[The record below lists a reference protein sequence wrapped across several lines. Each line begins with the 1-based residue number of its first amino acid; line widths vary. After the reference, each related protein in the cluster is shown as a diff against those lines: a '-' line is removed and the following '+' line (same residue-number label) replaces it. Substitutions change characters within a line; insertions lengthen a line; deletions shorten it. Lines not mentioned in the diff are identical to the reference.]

1 MPRIRVTTAS
11 DLHDQ
16 LGDSTLSWMP
26 SDCPN
31 ALDHYTSKYGMT
43 HLLWTNRKGD
53 AENRMLDLPFMA
65 AFAAAWPTVVEP
77 LAAWRLLGLDR
88 AHEGYGQV
96 AAMLPSPDATM
107 EGESHSVQA
116 VAEFLSSAGIYP
128 PGMKLVA
135 SWFSQRR
142 GLAIGVVVGALTVG
156 SASPHL
162 LLALPLSDWLQIA
175 DGGLP
180 LWRLEL
186 LVVSVAAGVSALV
199 AAFGIRPGPL
209 LPRTTEFD
217 WRYFYRMWRNEPL
230 RRANFGYLGH
240 QWELYAMWTWVPLL
254 VVGSFAEAGWDSTW
268 GRLASFLVVGIGG
281 VGCVAAGLF
290 SDRFGRTRTTIVC
303 LAASGS
309 CCLVAGW
316 LESYPLA
323 LTIVCLVWGI
333 TVVADS
339 AQFSTAISELSQPD
353 LVGTALTVQTC
364 IGFLLTV
371 ATIRLVPLFQ
381 ESQGWPLALS
391 MLALGPV
398 FGIWHMARLRKHPE
412 AARMAAGQ
420 R

>member
-1 MPRIRVTTAS
+1 MKTAS
-11 DLHDQ
+11 SQ
-16 LGDSTLSWMP
+16 LCLIAMSVFLGLSLWFSTSAVGP
-26 SDCPN
+26 
-31 ALDHYTSKYGMT
+31 
-43 HLLWTNRKGD
+43 
-53 AENRMLDLPFMA
+53 EIE
-65 AFAAAWPTVVEP
+65 AAWDLTS
-77 LAAWRLLGLDR
+77 
-88 AHEGYGQV
+88 GQV
-96 AAMLPSPDATM
+96 AWLTMAVQLGFVVGTLLSALLNLPDRIPAQWLIAGSAALGGLVNLVIAVGVSDAWGSTAAGFNAVLACRLAIGMTM
-107 EGESHSVQA
+107 
-116 VAEFLSSAGIYP
+116 AGIYP

-162 LLALPLSDWLQIA
+162 LLALPLGSWLQVA
-175 DGGLP
+175 EGGLP

-186 LVVSVAAGVSALV
+186 LVVSAAAGVSALIAV
-199 AAFGIRPGPL
+199 CGIRPGPL
-209 LPRTTEFD
+209 LPRTTQFD
-217 WRYFYRMWRNEPL
+217 WRYFYRMWQNEPL

-254 VVGSFAEAGWDSTW
+254 VAGSFAEADWDPVW
-268 GRLASFLVVGIGG
+268 GRTASFIVVGIGG

-290 SDRFGRTRTTIVC
+290 SDRFGRTRTTMVC
-303 LAASGS
+303 LAVSGS

-316 LESYPLA
+316 LEAYPVA
-323 LTIVCLVWGI
+323 LTVLCLVWGL

-339 AQFSTAISELSQPD
+339 AQFSTAVSELSQPD

-371 ATIRLVPLFQ
+371 ATIRLVPLLQ
-381 ESQGWPLALS
+381 EQYGWPLALS
-391 MLALGPV
+391 ILALGPV

>member
-1 MPRIRVTTAS
+1 MKSAS
-11 DLHDQ
+11 SQ
-16 LGDSTLSWMP
+16 LCLI
-26 SDCPN
+26 
-31 ALDHYTSKYGMT
+31 ATSV
-43 HLLWTNRKGD
+43 
-53 AENRMLDLPFMA
+53 F
-65 AFAAAWPTVVEP
+65 
-77 LAAWRLLGLDR
+77 LGLSLWFSTS
-88 AHEGYGQV
+88 AVGPEIESAWGLSSGQV
-96 AAMLPSPDATM
+96 AWLTMAVQLGFVLGTLLSAILNLPDRIPAQWLIAGCAALGGLVNLIIAVGVSDAWGATAGGYNAVVTCRLVIGMTM
-107 EGESHSVQA
+107 
-116 VAEFLSSAGIYP
+116 AGIYP

-186 LVVSVAAGVSALV
+186 LVVSVAAGVSSLV

>member
-1 MPRIRVTTAS
+1 MKSPS
-11 DLHDQ
+11 SQ
-16 LGDSTLSWMP
+16 LCLIATSVFLGLSLWFSTSAVGP
-26 SDCPN
+26 
-31 ALDHYTSKYGMT
+31 
-43 HLLWTNRKGD
+43 
-53 AENRMLDLPFMA
+53 EIE
-65 AFAAAWPTVVEP
+65 AAW
-77 LAAWRLLGLDR
+77 GLNS
-88 AHEGYGQV
+88 GQV
-96 AAMLPSPDATM
+96 AWLTMAVQLGFVLGTLLSAILNLPDRIPSQWLIAGCAALGGVVNLVIALGVSDAWGSTSGGFNAVVTCRLVIGMTM
-107 EGESHSVQA
+107 
-116 VAEFLSSAGIYP
+116 AGIYP

-162 LLALPLSDWLQIA
+162 LLALPLADWFQVSE
-175 DGGLP
+175 GGLP

-186 LVVSVAAGVSALV
+186 LVVSAAAGISALV

-254 VVGSFAEAGWDSTW
+254 VVGSFAEAGWDPTW
-268 GRLASFLVVGIGG
+268 GRMASFFVVGIGG

-290 SDRFGRTRTTIVC
+290 SDRFGRTRTTMVC

-316 LESYPLA
+316 LEAFPLA

-371 ATIRLVPLFQ
+371 ATIRLVPLLQ
-381 ESQGWPLALS
+381 EQQGWPLALS

>member
-1 MPRIRVTTAS
+1 MKTPS
-11 DLHDQ
+11 SQ
-16 LGDSTLSWMP
+16 LCLIATSVFLGLSLWFSTSAVGP
-26 SDCPN
+26 
-31 ALDHYTSKYGMT
+31 
-43 HLLWTNRKGD
+43 
-53 AENRMLDLPFMA
+53 EIE
-65 AFAAAWPTVVEP
+65 AAW
-77 LAAWRLLGLDR
+77 GLSS
-88 AHEGYGQV
+88 GQV
-96 AAMLPSPDATM
+96 AWLTMAVQLGFVLGTLISAILNLPDRIPAQWLMAGCAFAGGLVNLIIAVGISDAWGSTAGGFNAVVTCRLIIGMTM
-107 EGESHSVQA
+107 
-116 VAEFLSSAGIYP
+116 AGIYP

-135 SWFSQRR
+135 SWFSKRR

-162 LLALPLSDWLQIA
+162 LLALPLADWLQVTE
-175 DGGLP
+175 GGLP

-186 LVVSVAAGVSALV
+186 LVVSMAAGVSSLV
-199 AAFGIRPGPL
+199 AVCGIRPGSL

-254 VVGSFAEAGWDSTW
+254 VAGSYSEAGWDPTW
-268 GRLASFLVVGIGG
+268 GRMASFLVVGIGG

-290 SDRFGRTRTTIVC
+290 SDRFGRTRTTMVC

-316 LESYPLA
+316 LEAYPLA
-323 LTIVCLVWGI
+323 LTVVCLVWGV

-371 ATIRLVPLFQ
+371 ATIRLVPLLQ
-381 ESQGWPLALS
+381 EHQGWPLALS